1 MSGCQGGEMAEIKE
15 MYKKVVK
22 DKFPE
27 TIKIDMGGQVLE
39 YRKKVWSIYDAD
51 EKADVERGLRYGENP
66 DQPAA
71 LYELINGNIV
81 LGDVRFFDFDGGL
94 VSKLTEKDQLQ
105 VGKHPG
111 KINLTDVDNALNI
124 LKFLDHKPACSI
136 MKHNNPCG
144 AALGSTVAQAF
155 DKAFWCDRIA
165 AFGGAVVF
173 NKTVD
178 VETAKAMAPYYFEVV
193 CAPEYE
199 GGALDVLKKWK
210 NLRILQIKEI
220 EKLQKY
226 KTTRIIDFKSLVDGG
241 LIIQES
247 QPFTVKGKDDL
258 KPAQTNYKGETYKV
272 KRRPT
277 EKEIEGMLFGWY
289 VESGVTS
296 NSAIFV
302 KDEATAAIGTGEQD
316 RVGVVEIATF
326 KAYSKFMDA
335 QVFKKFGVPYAV
347 FKLEAAKGE
356 RKLDDLKEIE
366 ELTIAEKGGLRNS
379 VVVSDGFFPFRDGV
393 DAAIKEGATGVVQPG
408 GSERDFEVIQAC
420 NESGATMVFTGQRLF
435 KH

>member
-1 MSGCQGGEMAEIKE
+1 MADNIKD

-22 DKFPE
+22 DKFPD

-39 YRKKVWSIYDAD
+39 YRKRVWSIYDAD
-51 EKADVERGLRYGENP
+51 EKADVERGVRYGENP

-71 LYELINGNIV
+71 LYELAHGNIT
-81 LGDVRFFDFDGGL
+81 LGDVRFFDFDNGL
-94 VSKLTEKDQLQ
+94 VSRLTEKDQLQ

-124 LKFLDHKPACSI
+124 IRFLDKKPACSI

-144 AALGSTVAQAF
+144 AAYGSTSADAF
-155 DKAFWCDRIA
+155 EKAFWCDRIA

-173 NKTVD
+173 SKTLD
-178 VETAKAMAPYYFEVV
+178 AETAKAMVPYYFEVV

-199 GGALDVLKKWK
+199 GSALDILKKWK

-220 EKLQKY
+220 ERLQAY
-226 KTTRIIDFKSLVDGG
+226 KTKRIIDFKSLMDGG

-247 QPFTVKGKDDL
+247 QPFRIKGKEDL
-258 KPAQTNYKGETYKV
+258 KPAQATYKGQEYKI
-272 KRRPT
+272 KRAPS
-277 EKEIEGMLFGWY
+277 EKELEDMLFGWY
-289 VESGVTS
+289 VESGVSS
-296 NSAIFV
+296 NSALFV
-302 KDEATAAIGTGEQD
+302 KNEATVAIGTGEQD

-326 KAYSKFMDA
+326 KAYTKFMDG

-347 FKLEAAKGE
+347 FKLEAE
-356 RKLDDLKEIE
+356 RGARNMGDLKEIE
-366 ELTIAEKGGLRNS
+366 EYTKSQKGGLLGS
-379 VVVSDGFFPFRDGV
+379 IVVSDGFFPFRDGV
-393 DAAIKEGATGVVQPG
+393 DAAIKEGATGVIQPG
-408 GSERDFEVIQAC
+408 GSERDFEVIEAC
-420 NESGATMVFTGQRLF
+420 NEANVTMVFTGQRLF

>member
-1 MSGCQGGEMAEIKE
+1 MAEMKE

-27 TIKIDMGGQVLE
+27 SIKIDMGGQVLE
-39 YRKKVWSIYDAD
+39 YRKKTWSIYDAD
-51 EKADVERGLRYGENP
+51 EKADVERGIRYGENP

-71 LYELINGNIV
+71 LYELVNGNIV
-81 LGDVRFFDFDGGL
+81 LGDVRFFDARSGL
-94 VSKLTEKDQLQ
+94 VSRITEKDQLQ

-124 LKFLDHKPACSI
+124 LRLLDKKPACSI

-144 AALGSTVAQAF
+144 AAYGSTSAEAF
-155 DKAFWCDRIA
+155 EKAFWCDRIA

-173 NKTVD
+173 TRAVD

-193 CAPEYE
+193 CAPDFE
-199 GGALDVLKKWK
+199 GPALDLLKKWK

-220 EKLQKY
+220 ERLQAY
-226 KTTRIIDFKSLVDGG
+226 KGKRIIDFKSLMDGG

-247 QPFTVKGKDDL
+247 QPFTIKGADDL
-258 KPAQTNYKGETYKV
+258 KAAQVTYKGEVHKI
-272 KRRPT
+272 KREPT
-277 EKEIEGMLFGWY
+277 AKELEDMLFGWY
-289 VESGVTS
+289 VESGVSS
-296 NSAIFV
+296 NSALFIR
-302 KDEATAAIGTGEQD
+302 DEATAAIGTGEQD

-326 KAYSKFMDA
+326 KAYTKFMDA
-335 QVFKKFGVPYAV
+335 QVFRKFGVPYAV
-347 FKLEAAKGE
+347 FKLEAQKGV
-356 RKLDDLKEIE
+356 RSMADLKEIE
-366 ELTIAEKGGLRNS
+366 EYTKAQKGGLKGS

-393 DAAIKEGATGVVQPG
+393 DAAINAGATGVIQPG
-408 GSERDFEVIQAC
+408 GSDRDFEVIDAC
-420 NESGATMVFTGQRLF
+420 NEANVAMVFTGQRLF